1 MRKTIQYFWPYQSEK
16 AIIPE
21 MIIKC
26 LQNREIKTTGGKQTR
41 EFNYVDNIIDEFYF

>member
-1 MRKTIQYFWPYQSEK
+1 MDLLCVRPFNTFGPYQSEK

-26 LQNREIKTTGGKQTR
+26 LQNREIKTAGRKQTR
-41 EFNYVDNIIDEFYF
+41 ESIMWIIL